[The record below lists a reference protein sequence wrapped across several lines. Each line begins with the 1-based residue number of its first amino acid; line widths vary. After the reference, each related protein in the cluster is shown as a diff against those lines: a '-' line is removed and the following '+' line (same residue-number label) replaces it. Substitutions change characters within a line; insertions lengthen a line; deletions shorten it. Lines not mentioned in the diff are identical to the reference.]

1 MAFLTKK
8 EFATRCGISTKTL
21 STYRKRNKIIY
32 SGEFID
38 DSNPVNKEFIEY
50 RQEKRTVHPNNAA
63 IDLWDIYDSIIFT
76 IDCIDKTQ
84 EMNIEIYKTQE
95 MEIGI
100 YMNEQSELG
109 KPIHILPVELIGPG
123 LLAAITE
130 ALHFGMQLKK
140 SRRNEQ
146 VNLRDT
152 IRNKM
157 IGIFSDA
164 KNHLLTLSQEISDD
178 QRGNN

>member
-8 EFATRCGISTKTL
+8 EFATKCGISTKSL
-21 STYRKRNKIIY
+21 STYLKRNKITY

-50 RQEKRTVHPNNAA
+50 RQEKRTAHPNNDTV
-63 IDLWDIYDSIIFT
+63 IHLWDIYDSILPD
-76 IDCIDKTQ
+76 DCID
-84 EMNIEIYKTQE
+84 KTQE

-109 KPIHILPVELIGPG
+109 KPIHILPLELIDPW
-123 LLAAITE
+123 LLSAIAE
-130 ALHFGMQLKK
+130 AIHSGMQLPK

-146 VNLRDT
+146 VNLRDA

-164 KNHLLTLSQEISDD
+164 KNHLMTLAQEISDE
-178 QRGNN
+178 QRSNN

>member
-8 EFATRCGISTKTL
+8 EFATKCGISTKSL
-21 STYRKRNKIIY
+21 STYRKRNKITY

-38 DSNPVNKEFIEY
+38 DLNPVNKEFIEY
-50 RQEKRTVHPNNAA
+50 RQEKRTLHPNDAA
-63 IDLWDIYDSIIFT
+63 IDLWDIYDSILPG
-76 IDCIDKTQ
+76 DCID
-84 EMNIEIYKTQE
+84 KTQE

-109 KPIHILPVELIGPG
+109 KPIHILPLELIDPW
-123 LLAAITE
+123 LLGAITE

-164 KNHLLTLSQEISDD
+164 KNHLLTLSQEISDE
-178 QRGNN
+178 QRVNN